1 MRIVFALQVD
11 ITDNWRRVLFP
22 ILAFVVAWLL
32 VKFSRVLI
40 NRLALKIERRRLP
53 SDGDLA
59 DTAALRSIKRHD
71 TTVSLVGTTVRY
83 LIFTIAMLVALTQI
97 IGPGKSAA
105 IASASLLIIIV
116 GFAAQRFLT
125 DIMAGTFMFFEGWFE
140 VGDTI
145 TVEPLDLT
153 GVVEEVSLRSTKL
166 RAVTGETL
174 RVHNSQILATR
185 ALPRGVRDVEVEL
198 FVSDEA
204 AGREL
209 VDDVAAIVPVG
220 PTRFVSR
227 PQVDDSRAAGRRPD
241 PPQRGMHR
249 GLRPRLAG
257 RRLPPAAPAGARAG
271 RPDRPRPGRDVRRR
285 ERHAPLRAVAARHG
299 QVGST
304 VSMAAATMS

>member
-1 MRIVFALQVD
+1 VRIVFDLAID
-11 ITDNWRRVLFP
+11 ITDNWRR
-22 ILAFVVAWLL
+22 ILIPVVAFIIAWLL
-32 VKFSRVLI
+32 VKLSRLLI
-40 NRLALKIERRRLP
+40 DRIALRIERRRMP
-53 SDGDLA
+53 AGDDLA
-59 DTAALRSIKRHD
+59 DTATLRSIKRHD
-71 TTVSLVGTTVRY
+71 TTVSLVGTTIRY
-83 LIFTIAMLVALTQI
+83 TLFTIALLVALTQI

-105 IASASLLIIIV
+105 IASASLLIVIV

-145 TVEPLDLT
+145 TVEPFDLT

-198 FVSDEA
+198 FVNDEA

-227 PQVDDSRAAGRRPD
+227 PRVDDAERLDDDLIRLSAVCAVAYGRDWLANDFLPQLLRERAPDGLIVHGPVVMFVDESATRRYARS
-241 PPQRGMHR
+241 QRGPIR
-249 GLRPRLAG
+249 
-257 RRLPPAAPAGARAG
+257 
-271 RPDRPRPGRDVRRR
+271 
-285 ERHAPLRAVAARHG
+285 
-299 QVGST
+299 
-304 VSMAAATMS
+304 

>member
-1 MRIVFALQVD
+1 MFAAQVD

-32 VKFSRVLI
+32 VKLSRVLI
-40 NRLALKIERRRLP
+40 NRLAMKIERRRLP

-83 LIFTIAMLVALTQI
+83 LIFTIAVLVALTQI

-198 FVSDEA
+198 FVNDEA

-227 PQVDDSRAAGRRPD
+227 PRVDDSERLDDDLIRLSAVCAVAYGRDWLANDFLPQLLRERAPDGLIVHGPVVMFVDESATRRYARS
-241 PPQRGMHR
+241 QRGT
-249 GLRPRLAG
+249 
-257 RRLPPAAPAGARAG
+257 
-271 RPDRPRPGRDVRRR
+271 VR
-285 ERHAPLRAVAARHG
+285 
-299 QVGST
+299 
-304 VSMAAATMS
+304 

>member
-1 MRIVFALQVD
+1 MDFDPNGGWARVAIAVAAL
-11 ITDNWRRVLFP
+11 
-22 ILAFVVAWLL
+22 VVAWAI
-32 VKFSRVLI
+32 SRLSR
-40 NRLALKIERRRLP
+40 RLAERVSARLERRRATGEESP
-53 SDGDLA
+53 A
-59 DTAALRSIKRHD
+59 DTAAMVSLKRYD
-71 TTVSLVGTTVRY
+71 TTVSLVHTTIRY
-83 LIFTIAMLVALTQI
+83 IAFAIALVIVVLQL
-97 IGPGKSAA
+97 IGPTQGAA
-105 IASASLLIIIV
+105 LAGASLLVILV

-198 FVSDEA
+198 FVNDEA

-227 PQVDDSRAAGRRPD
+227 PRVDDSERLDDDLIRLSAVCAVAYGRDWLANDFLPQLLRERAPDGLIVHGPVVMFVDESATRRYARS
-241 PPQRGMHR
+241 QRGT
-249 GLRPRLAG
+249 
-257 RRLPPAAPAGARAG
+257 
-271 RPDRPRPGRDVRRR
+271 VR
-285 ERHAPLRAVAARHG
+285 
-299 QVGST
+299 
-304 VSMAAATMS
+304 

>member
-1 MRIVFALQVD
+1 MDFDPNGGWARVAIAVAAL
-11 ITDNWRRVLFP
+11 
-22 ILAFVVAWLL
+22 VVAWAI
-32 VKFSRVLI
+32 SRLSR
-40 NRLALKIERRRLP
+40 RLAERVSARLERRRATGEESP
-53 SDGDLA
+53 A
-59 DTAALRSIKRHD
+59 DTAAMVSLKRYD
-71 TTVSLVGTTVRY
+71 TTVSLVHTTIRY
-83 LIFTIAMLVALTQI
+83 IAFAIALVIIVLQL
-97 IGPGKSAA
+97 IGPTQGAA
-105 IASASLLIIIV
+105 LAGASLLVILV

-198 FVSDEA
+198 FVNDEA

-227 PQVDDSRAAGRRPD
+227 PRVDDSERLDDDLIRLSAVCAVAYGRDWLANDFLPQLLRERAPDGLIVHGPVVMFVDESATRRYARS
-241 PPQRGMHR
+241 QRGT
-249 GLRPRLAG
+249 
-257 RRLPPAAPAGARAG
+257 
-271 RPDRPRPGRDVRRR
+271 VR
-285 ERHAPLRAVAARHG
+285 
-299 QVGST
+299 
-304 VSMAAATMS
+304 

>member
-1 MRIVFALQVD
+1 MYGAGVDAFAID

-22 ILAFVVAWLL
+22 ILAFVIAWIVIKL
-32 VKFSRVLI
+32 SRILI
-40 NRLALKIERRRLP
+40 DRMAMRIERRRLP
-53 SDGDLA
+53 AHGDLA

-71 TTVSLVGTTVRY
+71 TTVSLVGTTMRY
-83 LIFTIAMLVALTQI
+83 LIFTIAVLVALTQV

-198 FVSDEA
+198 FVNDET

-209 VDDVAAIVPVG
+209 VQDVAGIVPVG

-227 PQVDDSRAAGRRPD
+227 PRVDDTERLDDDLIRISAGCAVAYGRDWLANDFLPQIMRERAPEGLIVHGPVVMFVDESATRRYARS
-241 PPQRGMHR
+241 QRG
-249 GLRPRLAG
+249 P
-257 RRLPPAAPAGARAG
+257 
-271 RPDRPRPGRDVRRR
+271 VR
-285 ERHAPLRAVAARHG
+285 
-299 QVGST
+299 
-304 VSMAAATMS
+304 